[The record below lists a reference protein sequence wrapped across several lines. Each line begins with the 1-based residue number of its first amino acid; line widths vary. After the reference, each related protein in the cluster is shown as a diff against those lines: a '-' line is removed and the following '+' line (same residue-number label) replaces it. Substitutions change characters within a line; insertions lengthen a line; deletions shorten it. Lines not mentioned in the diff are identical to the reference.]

1 MSLRFLPYSAALLC
15 GPPSQVGP
23 GPAPVNRRGLQCA
36 FETLRPVGAQLQAL
50 AVDLHQSHLALTNP
64 VGKEADCHFVR
75 QTALGF
81 IDEEAPGIGD
91 VTTPR
96 RAILLGAAAKQIPFL
111 EWRARRALQLGGHI
125 SIRGIEDEPLRT
137 FAQYVALDPR
147 LHIALDSADQ
157 FPSANQDRAKTKLCQ
172 RTNDTVVNQ

>member
-36 FETLRPVGAQLQAL
+36 LETLRPVGAQLQAL
-50 AVDLHQSHLALTNP
+50 AVDLNQPHLALTDP
-64 VGKEADCHFVR
+64 VGKEADGHFMR
-75 QTALGF
+75 QAALGF

-91 VTTPR
+91 VTSSR
-96 RAILLGAAAKQIPFL
+96 RDIFLGAAAQQIAFL

-125 SIRGIEDEPLRT
+125 SIRRI
-137 FAQYVALDPR
+137 
-147 LHIALDSADQ
+147 
-157 FPSANQDRAKTKLCQ
+157 
-172 RTNDTVVNQ
+172 